1 MCVFRLNSMDDGLG
15 VTCSVNIL
23 MWHMENELWI
33 KEQNKWKHEKC
44 KSKYKATQ
52 M

>member
-23 MWHMENELWI
+23 MWQTENDLWV
-33 KEQNKWKHEKC
+33 KERNKWKRLINV
-44 KSKYKATQ
+44 SKYKVRQ